1 MLNATFA
8 AEAAAGFN
16 QTPAQGPYTLAMS
29 NSAIWVSLPNI
40 TVDYPTIIDAI
51 RAQASSPDTA
61 ALHLPLA
68 YNGDKTLIA
77 GYRAQ
82 LEQLATLYAN
92 PKSPS
97 LESAFATGTSPAAVL
112 LHPLSRGTA
121 RLNTTHP
128 FEPPVLD
135 YRSASNPVDMAL
147 HLAHTRYLRRMTSTD
162 VLQGLGVV
170 EVGPGEEAA
179 ADEERL
185 EAYVRQSTVQSY
197 MHPCCTAAMLPLA
210 KGGVVGSDL
219 RVHGAGGLRVVDMSI
234 LPMLPAA
241 HLSATAYAVGEKVC
255 SGFLVSHSLLLFHCF
270 PLFFFIEFLSLLFG
284 GKLPSCVRNV
294 LNYTDRKAG
303 CRYHYQAMENGIT
316 KERNIR

>member
-40 TVDYPTIIDAI
+40 TADYATIIDAI
-51 RAQASSPDTA
+51 RAQAASPDAA
-61 ALHLPLA
+61 ALHLPPA
-68 YNGDKTLIA
+68 YNGDETLIA

-82 LEQLATLYAN
+82 LEQLAQLHAN
-92 PKSPS
+92 PRSPS

-121 RLNTTHP
+121 RLNATHP

-135 YRSASNPVDMAL
+135 YRSASNPIDLTL

-162 VLQGLGVV
+162 ALQGLGVV
-170 EVGPGEEAA
+170 EVGPGEAAA
-179 ADEERL
+179 ADEARL
-185 EAYVRQSTVQSY
+185 EAYVRQSTIQSY
-197 MHPCCTAAMLPLA
+197 MHPCCTAAMLPLD

-219 RVHGAGGLRVVDMSI
+219 RVHGTEGLRVVDMSMLPI
-234 LPMLPAA
+234 LPGA
-241 HLSATAYAVGEKVC
+241 HLSATAYAVGEKVRLD
-255 SGFLVSHSLLLFHCF
+255 FLLSFL
-270 PLFFFIEFLSLLFG
+270 PLSFS
-284 GKLPSCVRNV
+284 PSFSSS
-294 LNYTDRKAG
+294 
-303 CRYHYQAMENGIT
+303 
-316 KERNIR
+316 